1 MFYAIL
7 FLKSLRIYKLCRCF
21 IVTII
26 QLVNVINVCGL
37 NFIYRI
43 IEFYFPPLVKQWC
56 VCSPSVY
63 SISCAQFMGNFLQPY
78 IISAHLPTGYISHP
92 LTAEEIGFSTVQFRL
107 QVQELL
113 PFVCNKKGGDMRFY
127 LLNKNEAEKTV

>member
-7 FLKSLRIYKLCRCF
+7 FLKSLRIYKLYECF

-26 QLVNVINVCGL
+26 QLVNVCGL

-43 IEFYFPPLVKQWC
+43 IEFYFPPLIKQWC

-63 SISCAQFMGNFLQPY
+63 SITCVQFMGNFLQLY
-78 IISAHLPTGYISHP
+78 VISAHLPTDYSNHSSP
-92 LTAEEIGFSTVQFRL
+92 AEEIAFSTVQFRL

-127 LLNKNEAEKTV
+127 LSIEQKSN